1 MVRSGLV
8 GQIDDPDGPFATGG
22 FVSIPTVRL
31 RRLAAA
37 VAALSTVAAAAF
49 LSPAPAQAA
58 DGDGYVRL
66 AHLSPDTPAVD
77 VYLKAPAGDAKPQV
91 FPGVGYGVMSPYL
104 RLPAG
109 PYQVAMRPAGAA
121 PSTKPVL
128 TTEVNVAS

>member
-37 VAALSTVAAAAF
+37 VAALTTVAAAAF

-66 AHLSPDTPAVD
+66 APPSPDTPPARHTRGRRLPEGPARGAKAAGVPGSRLRCH
-77 VYLKAPAGDAKPQV
+77 VALPAPAGRPLSGRDAP
-91 FPGVGYGVMSPYL
+91 
-104 RLPAG
+104 
-109 PYQVAMRPAGAA
+109 
-121 PSTKPVL
+121 
-128 TTEVNVAS
+128 